1 MSTAVANDRL
11 VKRFEKWDTDGN
23 GVLEAGDFQGEAAR
37 IAENLGRETNSP
49 EVQVLLNAFQG
60 LYEHLAQRAGVPAG
74 SGISR
79 EQFLNATGDM
89 LFKEG
94 EAGFNRA
101 LSPIVKAL
109 IRLCD
114 DNHDGEIDDREFRAW
129 LTAVGVPASQAGDM
143 FRQVD
148 ADGNGRL
155 SEEELLRVVRDFHF
169 GRLDVELLG

>member
-23 GVLEAGDFQGEAAR
+23 GVLEPSDFQGEAAR
-37 IAENLGRETNSP
+37 IAQNLGRKADSA
-49 EVQVLLNAFQG
+49 EVQGLLTAFQG
-60 LYEHLAQRAGVPAG
+60 LYEQLAQKAGVPAG

-79 EQFLNATGDM
+79 DQFLNATGDM

-94 EAGFNRA
+94 EASFNRA

-114 DNHDGEIDDREFRAW
+114 DNHDGEIDEREFRAW
-129 LTAVGVPASQAGDM
+129 LTAVGVPDSRAGDT
-143 FRQVD
+143 FGQID
-148 ADGNGRL
+148 ANGDGRL
-155 SEEELLRVVRDFHF
+155 SEEELLQALRDFHF
-169 GRLDVELLG
+169 GQLDVELLG

>member
-37 IAENLGRETNSP
+37 IAENLGKDAGSP
-49 EVQVLLNAFQG
+49 EVQELRSAFQG

-74 SGISR
+74 SVISR
-79 EQFLNATGDM
+79 EQFLSATGDM

-109 IRLCD
+109 INLCD
-114 DNHDGEIDDREFRAW
+114 DNHDGQVDDREFRAW
-129 LTAVGVPASQAGDM
+129 LTAVGVPGADASDM
-143 FRQVD
+143 FRKVD
-148 ADGNGRL
+148 ANGDGRL
-155 SEEELLRVVRDFHF
+155 SEEELLKVVRDFHF
-169 GRLDVELLG
+169 GQLDVELLG

>member
-23 GVLEAGDFQGEAAR
+23 GVLEPSDFQGEAAR
-37 IAENLGRETNSP
+37 ILDNLGRDAGSP
-49 EVQVLLNAFQG
+49 EAQALVSAFQG
-60 LYEHLAQRAGVPAG
+60 LYEHLADRAGVPAG

-79 EQFLNATGDM
+79 EQFLSATGDM

-101 LSPIVKAL
+101 LSPVIKAL
-109 IRLCD
+109 IALCD
-114 DNHDGEIDDREFRAW
+114 DNHDGQIDDREFRAW

-143 FRQVD
+143 FRKVD
-148 ADGNGRL
+148 ANGDGRL
-155 SEEELLRVVRDFHF
+155 SEDELLQVVRDFHF
-169 GRLDVELLG
+169 GRLEVELLG

>member
-23 GVLEAGDFQGEAAR
+23 GVLEPSDFQGEAAR
-37 IAENLGRETNSP
+37 IAQNLGRKADSA
-49 EVQVLLNAFQG
+49 EVRELLNAFQG
-60 LYEHLAQRAGVPAG
+60 LYEHLAQAAGVPAG

-94 EAGFNRA
+94 EASFNRA

-109 IRLCD
+109 VRLCD
-114 DNHDGEIDDREFRAW
+114 DNHDGEIDQREFRAW
-129 LTAVGVPASQAGDM
+129 LTAVGVPDTRAGDM
-143 FRQVD
+143 FGQID
-148 ADGNGRL
+148 ANGDGRL
-155 SEEELLRVVRDFHF
+155 SEEELLRALRDFHF
-169 GRLDVELLG
+169 GQLDVELLG